1 MHRIGALG
9 PIGLQRRGFAEF
21 LDAVTTVKILRDI
34 L

>member
-21 LDAVTTVKILRDI
+21 LHAVTTVKVLKGIL
-34 L
+34 